1 LRDRVLSTTTPAP
14 LPHSSAAFVGLP
26 RSATVPLAWR
36 NLVANKS
43 RLFRSAGG
51 IGFAVLLMLMQLG
64 FEQAFFN
71 SALEVIRELDGDI
84 VIQSSHKY
92 AFATRD
98 PFPLSELDAARKV
111 PNVASVRPLYADW
124 FDFFWKSPANGKVF
138 LVRAFGFDPDE
149 PVFLYSDVNDDRSKL
164 KEANTVLVDR
174 RARRFLGMD
183 TGANESEL
191 NGAKVKIVGDFALG
205 PDFQSDGTVIM
216 SDRTFA
222 SLLRGP
228 AGNPTNLDFG
238 ILKVSQGADVASVQQ
253 AVRKA
258 LPDTVAVFTKPELI
272 AFERKFQADV
282 SSAGPIFAMGT
293 IVGFVVG
300 MLISYQVTYT
310 DLSDQLPQY
319 ATLKAMG
326 YRTRYLLR
334 VVLEQAAF
342 NALAGWVPALLL
354 SLLLYYVIGRL
365 ALLPLHIT
373 GYLIFV
379 SLGLTLGM
387 CLISAAI
394 AVRRVIRA
402 DPAEV
407 F

>member
-1 LRDRVLSTTTPAP
+1 MRRPGS
-14 LPHSSAAFVGLP
+14 
-26 RSATVPLAWR
+26 VPLAWR
-36 NLVANKS
+36 NLVSNKS
-43 RLFRSAGG
+43 RLLRSAGG

-64 FEQAFFN
+64 FEQAFFE
-71 SALEVIRELDGDI
+71 SAFAVIRSLDGDI
-84 VIQSSHKY
+84 LLQSVHKY
-92 AFATRD
+92 QFATRD
-98 PFPLSELDAARKV
+98 PFPRADLDKAREV
-111 PNVASVRPLYADW
+111 SGVASARALYADW
-124 FDFFWKSPANGKVF
+124 FDFFWKNPVDGKVF
-138 LVRAFGFDPDE
+138 LVRAFGFDPDA
-149 PVFLYSDVNDDRSKL
+149 PVFSFADVNMSRDKL
-164 KEANTVLVDR
+164 KEPNSVLVDR

-183 TGANESEL
+183 SGATEAEL
-191 NGAKVKIVGDFALG
+191 NGTKVKIVGGFALG

-228 AGNPTNLDFG
+228 SGVDVG
-238 ILKVSQGADVASVQQ
+238 VVKVKSGDDPAAVQQ
-253 AVRKA
+253 SLRKA
-258 LPDTVAVFTKPELI
+258 LPDTIAVFTKQQLI
-272 AFERKFQADV
+272 EFERKFQADV

-326 YRTRYLLR
+326 YKAGYLLR
-334 VVLEQAAF
+334 VVFEQAAF

-354 SLLLYYVIGRL
+354 SILLYYVIGRF
-365 ALLPLHIT
+365 ALLPLHMT
-373 GYLIFV
+373 MRVMLV

-394 AVRRVIRA
+394 AMRRVITA